1 MDAHRLP
8 KGLGWLSI
16 GLGLTELTFA
26 EGICRL
32 LKLRG
37 HAGVVRSLG
46 ARELLTGI
54 GLLSQPERRPWLWAR
69 VAGDAIDLS
78 LLGATLDRPRSPAA
92 AWRFASTVAVL
103 GITLI
108 DIYAASAPR
117 IRRMALPERLDLS
130 AGGPAESWRGSGLA
144 EDVGAKAERV
154 STEMDEARRHQMMQ
168 EAQIRLGLPD
178 PETLTPRG

>member
-8 KGLGWLSI
+8 KGLGWLSV

-26 EGICRL
+26 EGICKL

-37 HAGVVRSLG
+37 HAGVVRALG

-69 VAGDAIDLS
+69 VAGDALDLS
-78 LLGATLDRPRSPAA
+78 LLGTTLNRSSSSAA

-117 IRRMALPERLDLS
+117 IRRMSLPENLDVK
-130 AGGPAESWRGSGLA
+130 GGPAESWRGSGLA
-144 EDVGAKAERV
+144 EDVGGKGESV
-154 STEMDEARRHQMMQ
+154 STEMDEAKRHQMMQ

-178 PETLTPRG
+178 PESLTPRS